1 MKKIL
6 AILMCL
12 LMAFTLE
19 ACTTPEQEVVDEGFK
34 PSLDTNSEGKI
45 VVVGSYSNFE
55 SLEAIFDDFNEY
67 YPNIELSYVK
77 IDDYNNQISVVL
89 TGNDAPN
96 IYTANSWMNGR
107 DNYAEVFNHAE
118 NLADESLGFNVD
130 IFRSWL
136 LNYQEDGSLPMVPVF
151 ATTNGILINNNIFE
165 KEGLEI
171 PTTYSEFVAVCEAF
185 KEKGYVSPIMGYI
198 PSENKSSALFSF
210 SNTLFYKTLSD
221 SEDGV
226 TKANNM
232 DSSAGVYMKDALNI
246 ANELV
251 EKGYLNIEECKKMED
266 NYNQVI
272 LRFFEGDVPMMIAS
286 GDTVSGTA
294 KRESQSEAFSANPFT
309 YSFIA
314 APVSEDGAYLLDDP
328 NLQFAVN
335 KECENLDMTNEFMRF
350 LLSTEEMNKIAAIKR
365 MITTTKDLSY
375 DSVFAPLSNIPSEN
389 ILSSDGLGIKDD
401 VTGQYRAAVYRAII
415 EKSMTIDE
423 VISQFG
429 SLK

>member
-1 MKKIL
+1 MKKVL

-45 VVVGSYSNFE
+45 VVAGSYNNFE

-130 IFRSWL
+130 IFRPWL

-185 KEKGYVSPIMGYI
+185 KEKGYASPIMGYI

-246 ANELV
+246 ANDLV

-294 KRESQSEAFSANPFT
+294 KRESQSEAFSANPFS